1 MSQLVVYQFLI
12 DLGGKATLKQVREM
26 ALRKYPEST
35 LYSYVGQRL
44 HKLEEEGVIR
54 HNKKDDTWEIIP
66 GKTFPLPPAA
76 GHAR

>member
-12 DLGGKATLKQVREM
+12 DLGGKATLKQIREM
-26 ALRKYPEST
+26 ALRKFPEST

-44 HKLEEEGVIR
+44 HKLEEEGVVK

-66 GKTFPLPPAA
+66 GKTFPSPPAA
-76 GHAR
+76 GDTR